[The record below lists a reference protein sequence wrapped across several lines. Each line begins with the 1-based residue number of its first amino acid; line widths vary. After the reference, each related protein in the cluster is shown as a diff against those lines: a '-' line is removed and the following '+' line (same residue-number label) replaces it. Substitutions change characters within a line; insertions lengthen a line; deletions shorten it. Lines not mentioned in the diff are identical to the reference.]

1 MNDEAFLII
10 VRHGTARM
18 PIAGEDDFTR
28 NLTPEGIVGVQCV
41 ANWLAG
47 RIGTCSAIVTSPATR
62 ARQTA
67 QILAG
72 RLLQGAAEAT
82 VEERIYDA
90 SRQTL
95 IELVQSFN
103 YPGPTVLVGH
113 NPGLEELANYL
124 LDAPPRST
132 VQLSPG
138 QAICMRIVTGWA
150 ATGRGTASLE
160 AQISPGEIAKGGS

>member
-18 PIAGEDDFTR
+18 PAAGEDDFTR

-41 ANWLAG
+41 ANWLAE

-72 RLLQGAAEAT
+72 RLLQGTEAT
-82 VEERIYDA
+82 VEERIYNA
-90 SRQTL
+90 SHRTL
-95 IELVQSFN
+95 TELVQSFN

-124 LDAPPRST
+124 LDAPPRPT

-138 QAICMRIVTGWA
+138 QALCMRIVTGWA

-160 AQISPGEIAKGGS
+160 GQISPGEISKGGS